1 MISKGGFNNYVSSL
15 RGLLREQPVQLCLAG
30 NRHEIYFEDTQA
42 KRRLGNSTKLR
53 LLRDYVLMVHA
64 QCAQLAFEG
73 DQIEPAYTALS
84 NWTLVEHD
92 RKGVQI
98 GGITYRNGKVSFIS
112 IQWVHFSNGP
122 NRLGST

>member
-64 QCAQLAFEG
+64 
-73 DQIEPAYTALS
+73 
-84 NWTLVEHD
+84 
-92 RKGVQI
+92 
-98 GGITYRNGKVSFIS
+98 
-112 IQWVHFSNGP
+112 
-122 NRLGST
+122 